1 MLISAGDRI
10 RCGDYALHS
19 RFNRVINYVR
29 DRCLV
34 TLVDEAIG
42 PGPLNLVF
50 RGELPQADRLR
61 VDEQTLGIND
71 AAYPLPARFSSSFRI
86 THWDP
91 ELFYPNLESLLSL
104 LICRAPETSL
114 VFLLDE
120 RRREAFRPGFEQEL
134 AQRMAE
140 SAHLIFAGRL
150 KDGLRGMSGCG
161 AGLTPSGDDFIAGL
175 LTARHLRRQLLNE
188 PPDSESPLIREI
200 ARSDNLISDALIQCA
215 ADGAFCEAHLQLVHA
230 LVGGTAEGLTGAAE
244 KVIRL
249 GATSGADWLTGLCMS
264 LTADFDV
271 NKKRGEPCLPV
282 EK

>member
-19 RFNRVINYVR
+19 RFSRVINFVQNR
-29 DRCLV
+29 RLISV
-34 TLVDEAIG
+34 VDESIG
-42 PGPLNLVF
+42 SGPLNLVF
-50 RGELPQADRLR
+50 RGELPQADQLR
-61 VDEQTLGIND
+61 VDEQTLGI
-71 AAYPLPARFSSSFRI
+71 AGAIYPLPARFSSSFHI
-86 THWDP
+86 TSWDP
-91 ELFYPNLESLLSL
+91 ERFYPNLNLLLSL
-104 LICRAPETSL
+104 LISRGPETSL

-120 RRREAFRPGFEQEL
+120 RRRDALRPGFEQEL

-150 KDGLRGMSGCG
+150 KEGVRGMSGCG
-161 AGLTPSGDDFIAGL
+161 TGLTPSGDDFIAGL
-175 LTARHLRRQLLNE
+175 LAARHLRRQLLNE
-188 PPDSESPLIREI
+188 PMDPEIAMIREM
-200 ARSDNLISDALIQCA
+200 ARSDNLISEALIQCA
-215 ADGAFCEAHLQLVHA
+215 ADGSFCEPHLQMVHA
-230 LVGGTAEGLTGAAE
+230 LVGGSAETLTGAAE

-264 LTADFDV
+264 LMADFEV